1 MEKITNLELGFR
13 DEVKYEIEFMKNN
26 TEYYDDID
34 IEKIGN
40 LTDEDI
46 NEIARDLLY
55 DEVLSERINNIIE
68 NKIRNRIGVDYL

>member
-46 NEIARDLLY
+46 NEIARDLIY

-68 NKIRNRIGVDYL
+68 NNIRKRIGVDYL

>member
-13 DEVKYEIEFMKNN
+13 DEVKYEIEFMKSN